1 MNTKFKKTALED
13 DAEIYQ
19 HGTKSATKDDIKKL
33 PPKKRIAYFCDYYLA
48 KCLVVLALIICII
61 LIICASING
70 KQHTPVLS
78 VALINEVYLSDTDAL
93 CDEIKE
99 SLELDED
106 AIVNVT
112 YYTLNEYQ
120 NNMSYLAHLSAG
132 SVDVILCSEE
142 FFTDS
147 APQGM
152 FADLSTLLSKEELSA
167 YSSQLKEASI
177 VDTDTDGKIIS
188 KSEPAPMGIDAGN
201 YIICLTEKGDNP
213 ENAKKAVSFFTTHT
227 DCLNP

>member
-1 MNTKFKKTALED
+1 MENN
-13 DAEIYQ
+13 I
-19 HGTKSATKDDIKKL
+19 
-33 PPKKRIAYFCDYYLA
+33 P
-48 KCLVVLALIICII
+48 
-61 LIICASING
+61 
-70 KQHTPVLS
+70 PVLS

-112 YYTLNEYQ
+112 YYNLNEYQ

>member
-70 KQHTPVLS
+70 KQHIPVLS

-112 YYTLNEYQ
+112 YYNLNEYQ

-152 FADLSTLLSKEELSA
+152 FADLSTLLSKEELST

-188 KSEPAPMGIDAGN
+188 KSEPTPMGIDAGN